1 MNSLN
6 LIGSSLRT
14 VLLAGAT
21 ALLLSACSDSS
32 SGDDAPPSS
41 GNAGSGSE
49 QVPIVTPP
57 ATGSLGEQGTDKQ
70 PTPNSQLDCAP

>member
-1 MNSLN
+1 MRLA
-6 LIGSSLRT
+6 
-14 VLLAGAT
+14 LLAGAT
-21 ALLLSACSDSS
+21 ALLLGACSSGSS
-32 SGDDAPPSS
+32 DTDANAST

-57 ATGSLGEQGTDKQ
+57 ATGSLGEQGTDTGKQ